1 MNATILLKQ
10 QLKKESM
17 LIKMYTKP
25 ILHGEVAQKNTLVN
39 AEMTVVLLKK
49 TTTTDKVAIDGLKN
63 KAKFRNN

>member
-17 LIKMYTKP
+17 LIKMYTKL
-25 ILHGEVAQKNTLVN
+25 ILHGVVAQKNTLVN

-49 TTTTDKVAIDGLKN
+49 ITTTDKVAIDGLKN

>member
-17 LIKMYTKP
+17 LIKMYTKL
-25 ILHGEVAQKNTLVN
+25 ILHGVGAQKNILVN
-39 AEMTVVLLKK
+39 AEMIVVLLKK
-49 TTTTDKVAIDGLKN
+49 ITTTDKVAIDGLKN